1 MEVSVRTPG
10 LPGGEAR
17 ADRRARRI
25 RPALAALTLAALT
38 GLLPAPAAAAPGV
51 RALRV
56 EDGAAFAHVGKSRR
70 PARLTLDPELQ
81 RVAER
86 LLAASGAPE
95 AAIVASDVRT
105 GRILVWASRGDR
117 DYVATPLAPSAS
129 LFKLVTASALLEENK
144 VMPATPACYTGGD
157 HAITRRELDARGAT
171 CVPFGDALGRSINAV
186 FARLA
191 DRHLDAAEL
200 RRKARDL
207 GFAGE
212 IPIDV
217 PTLPSEV
224 EIPEDDL
231 GLARAAAG
239 FWTGRLTPLGALFA
253 MQTIAN
259 DGERVR
265 LTLLDTGRAPQRVV
279 EGRGLGTREARLL
292 REMLQITTRRGTCA
306 RAFRNPDGSRALG
319 SMPVAAKTG
328 TLVGSIPGAIPGQ
341 KGDRARMFSWFAS
354 FAPADKPE
362 IAVAVLLSN
371 GLKWRTKANLVGREL
386 LEAWHRQGRRR

>member
-1 MEVSVRTPG
+1 MRTPG
-10 LPGGEAR
+10 PRGGDPRSPAR
-17 ADRRARRI
+17 ARVCRSRA
-25 RPALAALTLAALT
+25 ALALVSLAALLA
-38 GLLPAPAAAAPGV
+38 LLPAPAAAAPGV

-56 EDGAAFAHVGKSRR
+56 TDSAAFALVGKSSR
-70 PARLTLDPELQ
+70 PVRLSLDPDLQ
-81 RVAER
+81 RTAER

-117 DYVATPLAPSAS
+117 DYVATPFAPSAS

-157 HAITRRELDARGAT
+157 HSITRRELDARGAT

-191 DRHLDAAEL
+191 SRHLDPAAL

-217 PTLPSEV
+217 PALASEV
-224 EIPEDDL
+224 EIPDDSL
-231 GLARAAAG
+231 GFARAAAG
-239 FWTGRLTPLGALFA
+239 FWSGRLTPLGALFA

-265 LTLLDTGRAPQRVV
+265 LSLLDTGREPQRVV
-279 EGRGLGTREARLL
+279 EGRGLGAREARLM

-306 RAFRNPDGSRALG
+306 KAFRKPDGTRALG

-328 TLVGSIPGAIPGQ
+328 TLVGRAPGQ
-341 KGDRARMFSWFAS
+341 KGESRMFSWFAS
-354 FAPADKPE
+354 FAPADRPE
-362 IAVAVLLSN
+362 IAVAVMLSN

-386 LEAWHRQGRRR
+386 LEAWHQKARSASAR